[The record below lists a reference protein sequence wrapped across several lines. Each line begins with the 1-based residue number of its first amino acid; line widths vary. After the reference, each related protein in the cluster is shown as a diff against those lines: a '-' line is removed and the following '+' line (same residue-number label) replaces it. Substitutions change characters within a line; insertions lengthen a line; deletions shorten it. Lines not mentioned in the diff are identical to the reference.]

1 MKDIEVGYKED
12 VNYLIYDVFD
22 FKLHTVPYQSL
33 SQSEVV
39 MGGSADYKDSIIRAI
54 LTYRDQSYSKCKVL
68 THYMI
73 NKE

>member
-22 FKLHTVPYQSL
+22 LKLHTVPFQSL
-33 SQSEVV
+33 SQSEVN
-39 MGGSADYKDSIIRAI
+39 MEGSAGYKDAIIRAI

-68 THYMI
+68 MHYM
-73 NKE
+73 